1 MHALQAGRCKRGK
14 RGGLIPPN
22 LSLERPFL
30 PPKAQLDVRASK
42 RGQECSFSSLAL
54 NQGWPDIGEHLEM
67 WKQMFWL
74 SQWMIW
80 DTTDIERVRARM
92 VNVLCSAGRCPFISY
107 PVQSAAVSLV
117 SREILKSLC
126 MEGQW
131 VGNPPVPRFKKKT
144 SLKNLYGM
152 WKEKNL
158 TSRNTVGMLET
169 DYHIGVTNSSSSPSV
184 VHKSPTRISWGA
196 FF

>member
-131 VGNPPVPRFKKKT
+131 VGNPPVPRFKKKNFT
-144 SLKNLYGM
+144 
-152 WKEKNL
+152 KESIWYVKGEEPYFQEYCWH
-158 TSRNTVGMLET
+158 VGNWLSHRS
-169 DYHIGVTNSSSSPSV
+169 YQFILFS
-184 VHKSPTRISWGA
+184 ISCS
-196 FF
+196 